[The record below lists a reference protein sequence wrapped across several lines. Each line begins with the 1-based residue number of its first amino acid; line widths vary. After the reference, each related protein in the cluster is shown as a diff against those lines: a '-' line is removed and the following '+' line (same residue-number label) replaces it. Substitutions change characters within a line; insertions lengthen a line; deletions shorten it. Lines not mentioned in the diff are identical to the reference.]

1 MRGLR
6 NPRPSLDLLMG
17 RARSQGLGGGGP
29 HGCFQSTYNN
39 FKIFSLFITL
49 RTLVAI
55 ISVFECLIV
64 SDVKCFI
71 YVFQFLLI
79 KPNEMEN

>member
-29 HGCFQSTYNN
+29 PGGFPSYRYKFKN
-39 FKIFSLFITL
+39 FLFIHTVN
-49 RTLVAI
+49 TLVAI